1 MNRIERTPFNEYE
14 SLCQYSEHPDLEE
27 NMVQEVS
34 LAGVAIAWGIC
45 IFALLWLLTALL
57 RAGLRFEHWKWM
69 VAR

>member
-1 MNRIERTPFNEYE
+1 MNRIERTSFNEYE
-14 SLCQYSEHPDLEE
+14 SLCQFSEQPDLEE

-34 LAGVAIAWGIC
+34 MAGVAIAWGVC